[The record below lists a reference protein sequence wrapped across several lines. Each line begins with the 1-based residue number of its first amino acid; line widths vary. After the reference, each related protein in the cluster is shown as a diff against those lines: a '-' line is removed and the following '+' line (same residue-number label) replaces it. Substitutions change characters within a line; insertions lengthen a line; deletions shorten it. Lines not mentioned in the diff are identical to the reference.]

1 MRRGARFAVVIL
13 LGVLAYVPSLANPL
27 PFDDEY
33 VVVDNPLLETTA
45 GLLHLLT
52 RPGLTGGPLLA
63 AHYRPLPMASLWVER
78 QVFGLSPIAH
88 RLVNLALHLGCAL
101 LLYLFVERL
110 LVRLRPADAPE
121 RRARVA
127 YLVSLLL
134 AMHPLF
140 SEAVEQVFK
149 RTTTI
154 ATACMLAALLAYD
167 ACLRVGA
174 DDTPRARRLL
184 AAALGFGA
192 LGMLAKESAAVMP
205 GLTVVYALVT
215 GELRQRPRAI
225 FAHAAAF
232 AVAPVG
238 LMLAVRPV
246 SAVMQGDHALL
257 RHLLAQPA
265 VFLDYARMAVWS
277 DRVVVAIGIGPAE
290 LPPRAADVLGLC
302 LLAALP
308 LSGLLTLRRAPTWSF
323 AVLFAAVCLAP
334 TTLVP
339 MTLVGDPIHLYLAAA
354 GALVLVALVVEA
366 LRERI
371 VASVPDSLA
380 RVRPLLASVPA
391 LLVLLHAFFG
401 TLEVGERYGDSQV
414 LWAHAARIY
423 PDGGF
428 TTGNACATQRE
439 PVRAIEVCR
448 HALRVSPGNSF
459 AAMRLVEVLAETGD
473 FAAAEAELGAAL
485 QRVGP
490 QWQLQLAE
498 ARLALA
504 QGALSRARDAYS
516 AVLAQNP
523 GHIEARVYLADVLL
537 RSGQE
542 GAEALVASLPRASD
556 PITQQMLES
565 VRKRLRQSEGRHR

>member
-1 MRRGARFAVVIL
+1 MGRGVRFGIL
-13 LGVLAYVPSLANPL
+13 VLSGVLAYGPSLANPL

-33 VVVDNPLLETTA
+33 VVVDNSLLETRD
-45 GLLHLLT
+45 GLVHLLT
-52 RPGLTGGPLLA
+52 RPGLTGGPVLA
-63 AHYRPLPMASLWVER
+63 AHYRPLPMASLWLER
-78 QVFGLSPIAH
+78 QAFGLSPIAH

-110 LVRLRPADAPE
+110 LARLRPSDAPE
-121 RRARVA
+121 PRTRVA
-127 YLVSLLL
+127 YLASLLL
-134 AMHPLF
+134 ALHPLF

-149 RTTTI
+149 RTTTM

-167 ACLRVGA
+167 AHLCVGA
-174 DDTPRARRLL
+174 DDARRSRRLFGAAL
-184 AAALGFGA
+184 AAGA

-205 GLTVVYALVT
+205 GLIVVYALVT
-215 GELRQRPRAI
+215 GELRPRPRSI

-232 AVAPVG
+232 AVAPVA

-246 SAVMQGDHALL
+246 SAVMQGDHAML

-265 VFLDYARMAVWS
+265 VFLDYARMATWS
-277 DRVVVAIGIGPAE
+277 DRVVVAMGIGPAE

-308 LSGLLTLRRAPTWSF
+308 LSGLLTLRRAPMWSF

-354 GALVLVALVVEA
+354 GALVLVAQVVEA

-371 VASVPDSLA
+371 VAIVPDSVA

-391 LLVLLHAFFG
+391 LLAVLHAFFG

-423 PDGGF
+423 PRGGF
-428 TTGNACATQRE
+428 TTGNACATQRD
-439 PVRAIEVCR
+439 PARAIEVCR
-448 HALRVSPGNSF
+448 HARRVAPGNAF
-459 AAMRLVEVLAETGD
+459 LAMRLVEVFGERGD
-473 FAAAEAELGAAL
+473 LAAAEAELDQAYRQL
-485 QRVGP
+485 GP
-490 QWQLQLAE
+490 TWPLRLAE
-498 ARLALA
+498 ARLSLLRGELPRAERALE
-504 QGALSRARDAYS
+504 
-516 AVLAQNP
+516 AVLRDNP
-523 GHIEARVYLADVLL
+523 GHVEARVYLADVRL
-537 RSGQE
+537 RLGHA
-542 GAEALVASLPRASD
+542 GAAELVASLPRASD

-565 VRKRLRQSEGRHR
+565 VHRRLRARP